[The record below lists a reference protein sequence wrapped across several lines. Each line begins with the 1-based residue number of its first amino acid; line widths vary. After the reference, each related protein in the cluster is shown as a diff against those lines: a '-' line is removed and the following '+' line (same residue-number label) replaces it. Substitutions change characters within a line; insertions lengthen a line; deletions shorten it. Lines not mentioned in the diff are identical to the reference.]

1 MLPRVHRL
9 RHLARRGL
17 AAGPIALVVTAG
29 CGESTDVSG
38 GVADA
43 NKDLAQQG
51 ATLQC
56 PKEIDGGSGSEFECT
71 LKSTRTGKSAK
82 VKLKVT
88 GKDAD
93 TIELADQVKFSESLQ
108 KVTEAGSG
116 R

>member
-1 MLPRVHRL
+1 MLPLAHRL
-9 RHLARRGL
+9 QDGARRGL
-17 AAGPIALVVTAG
+17 AAGPVVLVLAAG

-38 GVADA
+38 GVAEA

-51 ATLQC
+51 ARLQC
-56 PKEIDGGSGSEFECT
+56 PKEIDGGSGTEFDCT
-71 LKSTRTGKSAK
+71 LRSTRSGKSEK

-93 TIELADQVKFSESLQ
+93 TVELADQAKFSDALR
-108 KVTEAGSG
+108 KVTGGASV